1 MSHGNAFVE
10 RGFSINKE
18 VIVENQLA
26 KSLVAQ
32 RQVYDA
38 IQSLGGLDN
47 IIIDKEMLHKAR
59 NARSLYNEA
68 LEEIR
73 KEKQIK
79 VNENSNKKK
88 LIDEIDE
95 LKNKRLKVI
104 AERQRET
111 DLIDEKIQELQ
122 VSIRK

>member
-18 VIVENQLA
+18 VIVENQFA

-47 IIIDKEMLHKAR
+47 IIIDKEMILKAR

-95 LKNKRLKVI
+95 LKNKT
-104 AERQRET
+104 QGY
-111 DLIDEKIQELQ
+111 
-122 VSIRK
+122 S